1 MTYRSP
7 KSRLLVPVLAAVLAP
22 VTAFSA
28 VVVAPVAAE
37 AAVTKANCQ
46 VTAVLLS
53 KEGDGTIPP
62 ELEFMKSSLQ
72 NDEFAAYKG
81 FHLLERKAVKLA
93 VDTKADSPFTSGH
106 RLGLTLLGGDD
117 KRLKLHADLSSRD
130 GSKSLVSLEY
140 SIENDGLFMIGA
152 GSYSNDSRSGKL
164 FFAIQCGGAG

>member
-1 MTYRSP
+1 MTHRSP
-7 KSRLLVPVLAAVLAP
+7 KSRLLAPVLAAVLAP
-22 VTAFSA
+22 MTAFAA
-28 VVVAPVAAE
+28 VTVTPLVAE

-46 VTAVLLS
+46 VTTVLMS
-53 KEGDGTIPP
+53 KDGDGTIPP
-62 ELEFMKSSLQ
+62 ELEFMKPSLQ

-81 FHLLERKAVKLA
+81 FHLIERKAVKLA
-93 VDTKADSPFTSGH
+93 LSTKTDSTFTSGH
-106 RLGLTLLGGDD
+106 RLGLTLMGGDE

-152 GSYSNDSRSGKL
+152 GSYSNDAHSGKL